1 MILHDIYVFVFRMTN
16 ELVLAP
22 LQIGSLMKM
31 FEGGLLERKVM
42 AKSGCL
48 SFITTPWEELK
59 PDTYERQLS
68 YKFNHDVSIFGGQ
81 VISTQRKSPL
91 EDGQGWVVNE
101 VMALQDIPFSDHF
114 RVSYILVLFSF
125 ILLIISTP
133 QILL

>member
-1 MILHDIYVFVFRMTN
+1 
-16 ELVLAP
+16 
-22 LQIGSLMKM
+22 MKM